1 MIKVYYLPLSVQ
13 VETKLKR
20 VTEIVEKYH
29 IMPDMD
35 ARTFTLSQMNEV
47 LGLMA
52 HGKLNGKIILPM

>member
-1 MIKVYYLPLSVQ
+1 MFVRSSGDQ
-13 VETKLKR
+13 LKR

-35 ARTFTLSQMNEV
+35 ARTFSLSQVNEA

-52 HGKLNGKIILPM
+52 HGKLNGKIIINM

>member
-1 MIKVYYLPLSVQ
+1 MLFTFVRSSGDQ
-13 VETKLKR
+13 LKR

-35 ARTFTLSQMNEV
+35 ARIFTLSQMNEA